1 MLSEKKTRMVTTIR
15 VRKPTLLSRQV
26 AAGSAQTELAENALA
41 GEQFGGQADHETE
54 HGQTAVPGFGE
65 ADEAETGRRF
75 SHRWS
80 GLETEENLRVLGAA
94 SDLSLFGIA
103 SGSDQLR

>member
-1 MLSEKKTRMVTTIR
+1 MVTTIR

-26 AAGSAQTELAENALA
+26 AARSAQTELAENALA

-75 SHRWS
+75 SHRS
-80 GLETEENLRVLGAA
+80 GLDTEENLRVLGAA